1 MKNFLFFSNWFTDNI
16 SRIMFRSTRTSFT
29 GNGRTKTPVE
39 GLFCMYSHR
48 VCMQNRLEGYE
59 YCLKHILEDKNA
71 PFKQC
76 SYASGKLGKRCTN
89 ASPKSDRKDG

>member
-1 MKNFLFFSNWFTDNI
+1 
-16 SRIMFRSTRTSFT
+16 MFRSSKAAAFIR
-29 GNGRTKTPVE
+29 KPKQPVE

-59 YCLKHILEDKNA
+59 YCLRHILEDKNA

-76 SYASGKLGKRCTN
+76 CYTSGKSGKRCTN

>member
-1 MKNFLFFSNWFTDNI
+1 
-16 SRIMFRSTRTSFT
+16 MFRTSKSSFLN
-29 GNGRTKTPVE
+29 NGRSKVPVE

-76 SYASGKLGKRCTN
+76 TYQSGKSGKRCTN
-89 ASPKSDRKDG
+89 ASPKSDKKDG